1 MSWLHWF
8 DNAPLVGFYAL
19 GLVAIIASLRVIMLA
34 NPVHAILSMI
44 VSLLALAGIFF
55 IVGAPFAGA
64 LQVIVYAGAILVLFV
79 FVIMMLNIGIK
90 NDERESRWLS
100 GEVWAVP
107 TGLTLIIAVVLY
119 AMIAMGHGDSS
130 NSSAAAHIAGVAGT
144 SLPVAST
151 SLPMMGTETVSAKQV
166 GIALFSEYLMLV
178 EVAAM
183 LLLGALVAAYHLGK
197 KALDDEN
204 VSHSSHSNEGAHK
217 GGILESAHP
226 VAAYEYD
233 PVNAQDFL
241 TQAPVTPAMHLSA
254 SKPNKPNKEG
264 R

>member
-8 DNAPLVGFYAL
+8 DNTPLVGFYAL

-55 IVGAPFAGA
+55 IIGAPFAGA

-79 FVIMMLNIGIK
+79 FVIMMLNLGVK
-90 NDERESRWLS
+90 NDARESLWLS
-100 GEVWAVP
+100 SDVWAVP
-107 TGLTLIIAVVLY
+107 AALSFIIAVVLGY
-119 AMIAMGHGDSS
+119 ILSLGNGVHNADGTVAQAMIGAQT
-130 NSSAAAHIAGVAGT
+130 I
-144 SLPVAST
+144 
-151 SLPMMGTETVSAKQV
+151 SAKQV
-166 GIALFSEYLMLV
+166 GIALFTEYLLLV

-183 LLLGALVAAYHLGK
+183 LLLAALVAAYHLGK

-204 VSHSSHSNEGAHK
+204 ESHNSRISREYAESNDAYQYQQIDGESFKQTHAQQGVS
-217 GGILESAHP
+217 
-226 VAAYEYD
+226 
-233 PVNAQDFL
+233 
-241 TQAPVTPAMHLSA
+241 
-254 SKPNKPNKEG
+254 SKLHNKED